1 MSVHILLFDTVRFT
15 AKARTGLTYVRLL
28 VPEFLL
34 PLQPVMV
41 YLSYGFFFGLLQ
53 SLSLS

>member
-1 MSVHILLFDTVRFT
+1 MSVHILLFDTVWFT